1 MFPDRR
7 SLEAHQLQRL
17 NLLLAQ
23 VRPKNSFYEKK
34 FAGFPR
40 QLNSLDQ
47 WRDFPL
53 TTKGELSSGADP
65 TGLAPHHTFPI
76 RDYLRFHRTSGSTG
90 RPLVILD
97 RAEDWAWWM
106 RTWQFV
112 LDAATIETGTTVL
125 MAFSFG
131 PFIGFWSAAE
141 ACLARGCRVVPGGGM
156 STAARLDLIQSAGC
170 SVLFSTPSYTLHLA
184 EEASKRGITA
194 SKIGIKKIFVAGEPG
209 GSIPSIR
216 QRIENTYEATVFDH
230 VGATEVGPWGMGTP
244 DGKAI
249 HVIEHEFIA
258 EFIPCKWNQPARSDS
273 TKKTTEPSII
283 PMELVL
289 TSLGREG
296 VPALRYRTGDI
307 VRPNSDHNDAN
318 GFVRLEGG
326 VIGRTDQMLTIRA
339 VNVFPTSIEAILH
352 SIAEVTEFRMIASRE
367 GTMDQLTI
375 EVEDELHEPDRIAD
389 LLDRSLGLR
398 VEVVDVLPGSL
409 PRSTDKAKRFID
421 RRSVWV
427 ES

>member
-1 MFPDRR
+1 
-7 SLEAHQLQRL
+7 
-17 NLLLAQ
+17 
-23 VRPKNSFYEKK
+23 VRPRNLFYEKK
-34 FAGFPR
+34 FAGLPYEIA
-40 QLNSLDQ
+40 SLDQ
-47 WRDFPL
+47 WRDFPM
-53 TTKGELSSGADP
+53 TTKGELSSQADS

-97 RAEDWAWWM
+97 RAEDWAWWI

-112 LDAATIETGTTVL
+112 LDAAKIEAGTTVL

-131 PFIGFWSAAE
+131 PFIGFWSANE

-184 EEASKRGITA
+184 EEANKRGMDA
-194 SKIGIKKIFVAGEPG
+194 SKLGVQKIFVAGEPG
-209 GSIPSIR
+209 GSIASIR
-216 QRIENTYEATVFDH
+216 QRIENAFDATVFDH

-258 EFIPCKWNQPARSDS
+258 EFLPCEWSDHQS
-273 TKKTTEPSII
+273 SNPKEEKSRPTTA

-307 VRPNSDHNDAN
+307 VRPRFDHHDAN

-352 SIAEVTEFRMIASRE
+352 SIPEIAEFRLIASRE
-367 GTMDQLTI
+367 GAMDQLTI
-375 EVEDELHEPDRIAD
+375 EVEDELHQPARITD

-398 VEVVDVLPGSL
+398 VEVVDVASGSL
-409 PRSTDKAKRFID
+409 PRSTDKAKRFLD
-421 RRSVWV
+421 RRPSIL
-427 ES
+427 